1 MKSFQDVKLDTVT
14 TRIPAW
20 LNLQISVEAELTK
33 KTKSEV
39 IRIALENF
47 VRAKQQNRKGASE

>member
-1 MKSFQDVKLDTVT
+1 MKNPHSVKLDTVT

-20 LNLQISVEAELTK
+20 LNVKLTVEAELTK

-39 IRIALENF
+39 VRIALENF
-47 VRAKQQNRKGASE
+47 INSKYNPKGTATC

>member
-1 MKSFQDVKLDTVT
+1 MKNPHSVKLDTVT

-20 LNLQISVEAELTK
+20 LNVKLTVEAELTK

-39 IRIALENF
+39 VRIALENF
-47 VRAKQQNRKGASE
+47 INS